1 MSTDAAPAVAPARTN
16 PYVGPQSFRRGDQLY
31 GRDREAADLVDLLVA
46 ERIVLLH
53 SPSGAGKTSLI
64 QARLVPMLEE
74 EGFEVLPIVRVNREP
89 ADVPGA
95 PAGINRYVLSTLLSL
110 EEGLPAAIQH
120 TVTELAGM
128 TLAQYLAQRPDMD
141 GRPGNEVLVFDQ
153 FEEVITADPVD
164 QDAKAAFFTDLSTM
178 LADRK
183 LWALFAAREDF
194 LAEFAPYVRPLPTR
208 LSTRYR
214 LDLLTA
220 DQALDAMTLPARAV
234 GVEFDHDAARRL
246 VDDLRKV
253 RVQHAGT
260 VTEEEGP
267 HVEPVQLQV
276 VCRLMWDRLSREA
289 RRVEIADVEAVGDVD
304 KALADYYATS
314 VAGVCGD
321 TGLPERSL
329 RDWIETA
336 LVTNQGFRAQV
347 MRGPA
352 GPDDV
357 SERVLRTLTDRH
369 LLRAESR
376 RGAVWYELAHDRLVE
391 PIQHDNEHWRRRHLT
406 TLEHRARDWEA
417 QARPDRLLLTGPDLA
432 AAHRWADSGSQPLTE
447 VELALLHASDAAE
460 QQLERLTRANAR
472 TRRWLVATVIVC
484 ALALVAAGLALRSST
499 RAREAAQRAAQA
511 GLVGQA
517 MGRLDVD
524 NQLGLLLGER
534 ATKMTV
540 PGQDGSSWQTE
551 NLLQLALDETPVMRT
566 FRSSHGPAIA
576 VTYSD
581 DGARVG
587 TVASDGTIEVWDA
600 QGGSVVASRP
610 GIGTADALSFSPDGD
625 RIAVGGADGRVAIW
639 TPSKASFVVV
649 VAPATKAGTAT
660 HAVSFS
666 PDGSLLA
673 CAYDN
678 GTLSVLRSDTGREV
692 QHLVRSGAVRDVGW
706 AGRGS
711 KLVAVDDSGELAAW
725 DTGRTQSSGSWKP
738 VFTSA
743 ASQKMPGSAVAVA
756 LDVSPDGSLVA
767 TGAGSQVVIWD
778 VTGGR
783 KVVVK
788 ALRAAALDVSFT
800 SDPRRVLALDA
811 YGNLSMVDTGTGQ
824 ETGFSFWETGTLPRG
839 IAADPTRTDRAVVQ
853 TGTGDAAV
861 WNLPETHSDLV
872 TSLDMTGD
880 GTVVTGAWD
889 GSVRLWSV
897 TGAQVTAVSA
907 ASTSASAEGST
918 HSRLV
923 APVKGRG
930 VRIVDTAVDPGGRFV
945 VTADTAGAVVVTPL
959 SPDETRPQLDA
970 AATPKEAIGAAAVA
984 VSPDGTLIATGGA
997 QIDHVVRLWDAATGL
1012 LLSSMDD
1019 HSEAIVGLAFGADGK
1034 QLVSIS
1040 RDGTAILWDIAS
1052 HHAIRTLNVAENV
1065 TGLPAARAARSRSGS
1080 STDPGLQ
1087 LGDVAWSSGSQGSSR
1102 VAVAVGTDVQL
1113 WDPGT
1118 GQLERTLRG
1127 HLQRVASVAFDA
1139 TGRRLV
1145 SASDDNTAVIWDAAD
1160 GHVVRRITH
1169 RGWIA
1174 GARFVPGGD
1183 RVVLAGRTYLPTVA
1197 WLDDDALLKDAEQ
1210 RTTRRLSTVEC
1221 DQFQQLAGEDWQCSL
1236 PTTPGTPTPGV
1247 TQ

>member
-1 MSTDAAPAVAPARTN
+1 MSADPTTAGLRTN

-64 QARLVPMLEE
+64 QARLVPLLEE
-74 EGFEVLPIVRVNREP
+74 EGFEVLPLVRVNREP
-89 ADVPGA
+89 TDVPGA
-95 PAGINRYVLSTLLSL
+95 PAGVNRYVLSTLLSL
-110 EEGLPAAIQH
+110 EEGLPAALQH
-120 TVTELAGM
+120 SVTELAAM
-128 TLAQYLAQRPDMD
+128 SLAQYLAQRPDMD

-164 QDAKAAFFTDLSTM
+164 QDAKATFFADLGAM

-183 LWALFAAREDF
+183 LWALFASREDF
-194 LAEFAPYVRPLPTR
+194 LAEFAPYVRPVPTR

-220 DQALDAMTLPARAV
+220 DQALEAMTLPARAA
-234 GVEFDHDAARRL
+234 GVDFDHDAAQRL

-276 VCRLMWDRLSREA
+276 VCRLLWDRLSPGA

-314 VAGVCGD
+314 VAGVGAD

-329 RDWIETA
+329 RDWIEAA
-336 LVTNQGFRAQV
+336 LITNQGFRAQV

-391 PIQHDNEHWRRRHLT
+391 PIQHDNERWRRRHLT
-406 TLEHRARDWEA
+406 TLEHRARDWDA
-417 QARPDRLLLTGPDLA
+417 QARPDRLLLSGPDLA
-432 AAHRWADSGSQPLTE
+432 AAHAWAESGAQPLTE
-447 VELALLHASDAAE
+447 TELALLHASDAAE

-472 TRRWLVATVIVC
+472 TRRWLIATVIVC
-484 ALALVAAGLALRSST
+484 ALALVAAGLAIRSSA
-499 RAREAAQRAAQA
+499 RAGEARQRAAQA
-511 GLVGQA
+511 ALVGQA
-517 MGRLDVD
+517 IGRLDVD

-534 ATKMTV
+534 ATTMTV
-540 PGQDGSSWQTE
+540 PAEDGNSWQAQ
-551 NLLQLALDETPVMRT
+551 NLLQMALDETPVMQT
-566 FRSSHGPAIA
+566 FHSSHGPAAA
-576 VTYSD
+576 VAYSD
-581 DGARVG
+581 DGTRVG
-587 TVASDGTIEVWDA
+587 TVASDGTIELWDA
-600 QGGSVVASRP
+600 QGGRLVASHP
-610 GIGTADALSFSPDGD
+610 GIGAPDALAFSPDGA
-625 RIAVGGADGRVAIW
+625 RVAVGGADGRIAIW
-639 TPSKASFVVV
+639 APSTASFVVV
-649 VAPATKAGTAT
+649 PAKDGAA

-666 PDGSLLA
+666 PDGSLIA
-673 CAYDN
+673 CAFDT
-678 GTLSVLRSDTGREV
+678 GTVSVLQAGDGTVAQNLKRT
-692 QHLVRSGAVRDVGW
+692 ATVRDVGW
-706 AGRGS
+706 AAGGGV
-711 KLVAVDDSGELAAW
+711 LVAVDDSGKLATW
-725 DTGRTQSSGSWKP
+725 DTGKSGTAGRWRS

-743 ASQKMPGSAVAVA
+743 ADRTVPNSNVALT

-767 TGAGSQVVIWD
+767 TGGGSQVVIWD
-778 VTGGR
+778 VKGR
-783 KVVVK
+783 RAPVVK
-788 ALRAAALDVSFT
+788 VLRAAALDISFT
-800 SDPRRVLALDA
+800 SDARRLLALDA
-811 YGNLSMVDTGTGQ
+811 YGNVSMVDTGTGQ
-824 ETGFSFWETGTLPRG
+824 ETPFSFWETGTQPRG

-853 TGTGDAAV
+853 TGKGDAAV
-861 WNLPETHSDLV
+861 WNLPEMHADLV
-872 TSLDMTGD
+872 TSLDMAKD

-897 TGAQVTAVSA
+897 TDAQVTAVSLPTTA
-907 ASTSASAEGST
+907 ATGDGSE

-923 APVKGRG
+923 APVKGAAF
-930 VRIVDTAVDPGGRFV
+930 RIVDTAVDPLARYV
-945 VTADTAGAVVVTPL
+945 VTADSAGSVVVTSL
-959 SPDETRPQLDA
+959 APDETWPQLDV
-970 AATPKEAIGAAAVA
+970 ATTPQHVVDASAVA
-984 VSPDGTLIATGGA
+984 VSPSGRLIASGDSRG
-997 QIDHVVRLWDAATGL
+997 DHEVRIWDAAKGEQL
-1012 LLSSMDD
+1012 YSLSG
-1019 HSEAIVGLAFGADGK
+1019 HKGAVVGLAFGAGDDD
-1034 QLVSIS
+1034 LVSIS
-1040 RDGTAILWDIAS
+1040 RDGTAVVWDLAK
-1052 HHAIRTLNVAENV
+1052 HVPGHTFDVAGRVPGAPATRGSV
-1065 TGLPAARAARSRSGS
+1065 TG
-1080 STDPGLQ
+1080 
-1087 LGDVAWSSGSQGSSR
+1087 QGSESLTDQGR
-1102 VAVAVGTDVQL
+1102 QLDAVEWSPTASNPGGRIAIAVGTDVQL

-1183 RVVLAGRTYLPTVA
+1183 RVVLAGRAYTPTVA
-1197 WLDDDALLKDAEQ
+1197 WLDDAALLHDAEL
-1210 RTTRRLSTVEC
+1210 RTTRHLSTVEC
-1221 DQFQQLAGEDWQCSL
+1221 DQFQQLAGEDWQCV
-1236 PTTPGTPTPGV
+1236 TPTPSPSV
-1247 TQ
+1247 TP